1 MKISLHEANVSFSK
15 FFFVMLF
22 WGYILYNFAILF
34 GSPSFLGGYFG
45 LATMLGAVVFSILAK
60 PTIINSFKASL
71 FFSIL
76 SLGALL
82 CVIVV
87 TATSYLGSNL
97 SAARMQSL
105 TLIVAW
111 IALYCTGFYLVF
123 SEKEKLRKLS
133 IFLIYLFF
141 GYAVYYV
148 ITNNAF
154 MLPFV
159 KGGEVDDENLASYQ
173 GIARNLLIIGILVIA
188 YTTKRIPNLILA
200 VVLSFILFLV
210 GARSE
215 FYAFI
220 LLVLSYHFLAAYKVK
235 SSFTVITFF
244 AVFSVGL
251 FINYYEKIADSRQLN
266 VAAISKD
273 ESWQMRQQMQDYAIL
288 QIKKNPILGDFGG
301 HGYFSD
307 ATGQSVGTYSHNA
320 LSGYTNYGLLFFVL
334 FIAMSYLSFIYS
346 ALQFIKNPQNED
358 WIFAFLFTFLMAFL
372 VTFTKP
378 VYWSVIYMAWGV
390 FMGTL
395 YKIKAKPLGSALDEP

>member
-15 FFFVMLF
+15 LFFVALF

-34 GSPSFLGGYFG
+34 GMPSFLGGYFG
-45 LATMLGAVVFSILAK
+45 LATALGAVVFSLLTK
-60 PTIINSFKASL
+60 PTIVNSFKASL
-71 FFSIL
+71 FFSVL

-87 TATSYLGSNL
+87 TATSYLSSNL

-111 IALYCTGFYLVF
+111 IALYCAGFYLVF
-123 SEKEKLRKLS
+123 SEKEKIRKLS

-141 GYAVYYV
+141 GYAIYYV

-159 KGGEVDDENLASYQ
+159 KGGDVDDENLASYQ

-188 YTTKRIPNLILA
+188 YTTKRSTNLILA
-200 VVLSFILFLV
+200 VVLGFILFLV

-220 LLVLSYHFLAAYKVK
+220 LLLLSYHFLSAYKVK
-235 SSFTVITFF
+235 SSFIVIVLF
-244 AVFSVGL
+244 AVVSAGL

-266 VAAISKD
+266 ITSVSKD
-273 ESWQMRQQMQDYAIL
+273 ESWQLRQQMQDFSI
-288 QIKKNPILGDFGG
+288 QIIKDHPVFGQFGG
-301 HGYFSD
+301 HGYYGS
-307 ATGQSVGTYSHNA
+307 ASGNNIGAYSHNA
-320 LSGYTNYGLLFFVL
+320 LSGYTNYGLLFFIL
-334 FIAMSYLSFIYS
+334 FIAMCYLSFIYS
-346 ALQFIKNPQNED
+346 TLKFINNPKDED
-358 WIFAFLFTFLMAFL
+358 WAFAFLLTFLIAFCI
-372 VTFTKP
+372 TFSKS
-378 VYWSVIYMAWGV
+378 VYWSPIYLAWGV
-390 FMGTL
+390 FMGTI
-395 YKIKAKPLGSALDEP
+395 YKDKFIKNNPRL